1 MPSVL
6 FAGKAEQDDVG
17 FLPALRTER
26 AVGVGQQSIVGIHKL
41 HILSVRGCQS
51 GIAGSR
57 QSGIFLAYIDDIPCH
72 LPEHFLRGAFT
83 SVIHHD
89 DLEILLRHSALHHER
104 AHLQHTPQAFSQQ
117 RERFAVVGD
126 DE

>member
-6 FAGKAEQDDVG
+6 FAGETEQDDVG

-41 HILSVRGCQS
+41 HILSPCPGQS
-51 GIAGSR
+51 GISCSR
-57 QSGIFLAYIDDIPCH
+57 QSGIFLAYIDDIPIH

-89 DLEILLRHSALHHER
+89 DFEILLRHSALHHER
-104 AHLQHTPQAFSQQ
+104 AHLQHTPQAFGQQ